1 MKLSLGLELQWSS
14 HLKYVFVFGA
24 GSEAM
29 AALHS
34 EVERV
39 AEDGLQDSV
48 IHFIRTWRQVQVVK
62 CVQSSWCAG
71 HLNIANSNSSTL

>member
-1 MKLSLGLELQWSS
+1 MKLSLGLEIQWSS

-24 GSEAM
+24 GCEAM

-48 IHFIRTWRQVQVVK
+48 ILFLRTLRQIQVFK
-62 CVQSSWCAG
+62 CV
-71 HLNIANSNSSTL
+71 

>member
-1 MKLSLGLELQWSS
+1 MKLSSSLQLQWCS

-29 AALHS
+29 AALYS

-48 IHFIRTWRQVQVVK
+48 IHNIRTLRQVQVVK
-62 CVQSSWCAG
+62 GV
-71 HLNIANSNSSTL
+71 

>member
-1 MKLSLGLELQWSS
+1 MKLSLCLQWSS

-24 GSEAM
+24 GCEAM

-48 IHFIRTWRQVQVVK
+48 IHCIRTLRQVQVVK
-62 CVQSSWCAG
+62 GV
-71 HLNIANSNSSTL
+71 